1 MLQDTRITLFLLA
14 ELVATL
20 RANDPDLLK
29 RWLYGGIQDLG
40 EPAVTELVLDW
51 LDPFIT
57 RVERDRIVGWHLGV
71 RLSQEWGI
79 GSPRSIPEMG
89 EVVSGRSGDEYWSSQ
104 ANWN

>member
-14 ELVATL
+14 ELVAAL
-20 RANDPDLLK
+20 RANDHDTFK

-57 RVERDRIVGWHLGV
+57 RVERDRILAWHLGV
-71 RLSQEWGI
+71 SL
-79 GSPRSIPEMG
+79 
-89 EVVSGRSGDEYWSSQ
+89 
-104 ANWN
+104 